1 MEPTPQPTEQKL
13 KKQRNIFIGGF
24 IALAILSAVMGGF
37 LMNENK
43 EKTIVIEEKTALE
56 GDFRNVSDSLD
67 AESVRLSMMKGRNEE
82 LDKIIEE
89 KQASIEQQKAELT
102 KMYEENTLTAEALNR
117 ARRTISQH
125 EQSINKLQTQVQEYA
140 AQNTQLTQ
148 HNEKLTADL
157 TCEQETNT
165 TLTATNQVLG
175 AKVEAGSYFQL
186 AKVNVEAVKRKNN
199 GTEVAVEKAK
209 AAENIKVS
217 FETGVNKVVDPGQ
230 IPLYV
235 RIINP
240 RGETLS
246 VSEQGS
252 GIIPESENGKPVK
265 YTKKT
270 SVQYNQTNKK
280 VVLYWSRY
288 INDPGTYRVE
298 VYQNG
303 KVIGK
308 GAVQLT

>member
-1 MEPTPQPTEQKL
+1 
-13 KKQRNIFIGGF
+13 
-24 IALAILSAVMGGF
+24 
-37 LMNENK
+37 MNENK
-43 EKTIVIEEKTALE
+43 EKIVVIEEKNALE
-56 GDFRNVSDSLD
+56 GDYRNVSDSLD
-67 AESVRLSMMKGRNEE
+67 AESVRLGLMKGQNEE
-82 LDKIIEE
+82 LDKIITE
-89 KQASIEQQKAELT
+89 KQAIIEQDKAALA
-102 KMYEENTLTAEALNR
+102 KAYEDNTLTMAELDN
-117 ARRTISQH
+117 ARKTIRQREH
-125 EQSINKLQTQVQEYA
+125 AITNLQQKVDEYA
-140 AQNTQLTQ
+140 ARNTELTQ
-148 HNEKLTADL
+148 NNEKLNTDL
-157 TCEQETNT
+157 TVEKETNT

-175 AKVEAGSYFQL
+175 AKVEAGSFFQL

-199 GTEVAVEKAK
+199 GTEVSVDKAK
-209 AAENIKVS
+209 AAENIKVW

-246 VSEQGS
+246 VTEQGS

-280 VVLYWSRY
+280 VVMYWSRN